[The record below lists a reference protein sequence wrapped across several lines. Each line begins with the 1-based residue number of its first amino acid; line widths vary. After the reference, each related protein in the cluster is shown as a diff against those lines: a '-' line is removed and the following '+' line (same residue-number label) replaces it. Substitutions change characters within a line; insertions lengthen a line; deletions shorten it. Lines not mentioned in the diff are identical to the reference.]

1 MYALLFRPTL
11 VLSLEA
17 VQGLQQRLA
26 SSEELELQY
35 YELFQTLDEL
45 SALCAAHPLESP
57 ESSSFANIR
66 TALIR
71 HAHPHALSVVT
82 DFLMAAREP
91 ADASAP
97 FVAVFDKYGF
107 PAEAVAYFK
116 TAE

>member
-1 MYALLFRPTL
+1 M
-11 VLSLEA
+11 
-17 VQGLQQRLA
+17 
-26 SSEELELQY
+26 
-35 YELFQTLDEL
+35 DEL

-71 HAHPHALSVVT
+71 HAQPHALSVIT

-91 ADASAP
+91 ADAAAP
-97 FVAVFDKYGF
+97 FAAVFDKYGF